1 MPKRPIQIRP
11 ADPSRGIDGI
21 GLQRRFDAIRAEFK
35 VPRGYPVE
43 ALAEA
48 EEVAAAPPGLPV
60 RDETSVPFLTIDPPG
75 SMDLDQALHIERAAD
90 GYRVR
95 YAIADVPAFVRPGG
109 ALDAETRRRGQTIYA
124 PDKRTPLHPPVLSE
138 GAASLLP
145 GQVRPAFVWDLSIS
159 SAGEA
164 SEAAVYR
171 AMVKSL
177 ARFDYDQ
184 VQRDIDGGTNDERLR
199 LLKEVGE
206 KRIELERKRG
216 GASLPMPQQQV
227 SEDEQGH
234 YRVDFRPPVPAED
247 WNAQLSLMTGMAAA
261 DMMVKAR
268 VGILRTMPP
277 PEQRHVDR
285 FRHQARALGV
295 EWARGQAYGEFLRSL
310 DRTNPKHLA
319 LIYEATSL
327 FRGAGYTPFDGEVP
341 DQPMHAAVA
350 AAYAHVTAPLR
361 RLVDRFGLAVCE
373 ALSAGQEVPEWVR
386 QGLRQLPEAMATS
399 DRVAGSV
406 DRACAD
412 AVEAALLQ
420 HRLGQDFDAVAVEQR
435 EKGGVLLQVDEPAV
449 VADADGGAQPGTAVR
464 ARLTKADVAT
474 SSVRFRID

>member
-1 MPKRPIQIRP
+1 MPKRHIRIRP

-35 VPRGYPVE
+35 VPDGYPAD

-48 EEVAAAPPGLPV
+48 EQVAAAPPSLPE
-60 RDETSVPFLTIDPPG
+60 RDERSVPFLTIDPPG
-75 SMDLDQALHIERAAD
+75 SMDLDQALHIERAD
-90 GYRVR
+90 GGYRVR

-109 ALDAETRRRGQTIYA
+109 PLDAETRRRGQTVYA
-124 PDKRTPLHPPVLSE
+124 PDKRTPLHPQVLSE

-145 GQVRPAFVWDLSIS
+145 GQVRPAFVWDLAVAE
-159 SAGEA
+159 AGEVA
-164 SEAAVYR
+164 EVAVYR
-171 AMVKSL
+171 AMVRSVD
-177 ARFDYDQ
+177 RFDYEQ
-184 VQRDIDGGTNDERLR
+184 VQRAVDGGTDDDRLR

-216 GASLPMPQQQV
+216 GASLPMPQQEV
-227 SEDEQGH
+227 SEGKQGH
-234 YRVDFRPPVPAED
+234 YSVEFRPPVPAED

-261 DMMVKAR
+261 DMMLKAR

-277 PEQRHVDR
+277 PEQRYLDR

-295 EWARGQAYGEFLRSL
+295 EWVPGQAYGEFLRSL

-373 ALSAGQEVPEWVR
+373 ALSAGEEVPGWVR
-386 QGLRQLPEAMATS
+386 DGLRQLPGAMATS
-399 DRVAGSV
+399 DRVAGGV

-420 HRLGQDFDAVAVEQR
+420 HRLGEDFDAVAVEQR

-449 VADADGGAQPGTAVR
+449 VAGADGSARPGTAVR
-464 ARLTKADVAT
+464 ATLTRADVAT
-474 SSVRFRID
+474 SSVRFRLR